1 MTLTIGLIGG
11 MTPESTLE
19 YYRLLIRSARGR
31 LRDPDP
37 LHNPVVIVYSLDL
50 AQVVALQR
58 AGRTDDL
65 AAHLAGICEILR
77 VAGAEVGALT
87 ANTPHLYFE
96 AIQAKTRLPL
106 VSIVEATCRAAVALG
121 LRRPL
126 LLGTRSTMESP
137 MYRDR
142 LAVNGIAALTPDEQ
156 GRQWVDEAIYTELA
170 VADIRPETRSRLLA
184 LCREAIELRGADG
197 VILGC
202 TELPLVLSEGD
213 LAVPVVDTA
222 RVHVEAILDRAVA

>member
-19 YYRLLIRSARGR
+19 YYQLLIRSARER

-50 AQVVALQR
+50 AQVAALQR

-65 AAHLAGICEILR
+65 AAHLAGVCEILR
-77 VAGAEVGALT
+77 AAGAEVGALT
-87 ANTPHLYFE
+87 ANTPHLYIE
-96 AIQAKTRLPL
+96 AIQARTRLEL
-106 VSIVEATCRAAVALG
+106 VSIVEATCRASVALG

-126 LLGTRSTMESP
+126 LLGTRTTMESP

-142 LAVNGIAALTPDEQ
+142 LAADGIELLIPDEE
-156 GRQWVDEAIYTELA
+156 GRQRMDEAIYTELA
-170 VADIRPETRSRLLA
+170 VADVRPATRSRLLA
-184 LCREAIELRGADG
+184 LCREAVEHRGADG

-202 TELPLVLSEGD
+202 TELPLVVAEGD
-213 LAVPVVDTA
+213 LPVPVVDTA
-222 RVHVEAILDRAVA
+222 RVHVGAILDRALF

>member
-1 MTLTIGLIGG
+1 MRTVGLVGG

-19 YYRLLIRSARGR
+19 YYRNLIQSARER

-37 LHNPVVIVYSLDL
+37 LRNPVVIIYSLDL
-50 AQVVALQR
+50 AQVAALQR

-65 AAHLAGICEILR
+65 AAHLAGICETLR
-77 VAGAEVGALT
+77 AAGAEVGALT

-96 AIQAKTRLPL
+96 EIQAGTSLEL
-106 VSIVEATCRAAVALG
+106 VSIVETTCRASVGLG

-126 LLGTRSTMESP
+126 LLGTRTTMESP

-142 LAVNGIAALTPDEQ
+142 LAAGGIEMLTPDEQ
-156 GRQWVDEAIYTELA
+156 GRQRLDETIYTELA
-170 VADIRPETRSRLLA
+170 VADVRPETRSRLLA
-184 LCREAIELRGADG
+184 LCREAIEHRGADG

-202 TELPLVLSEGD
+202 TELPLVLSQDD
-213 LAVPVVDTA
+213 LPVPVIDTA
-222 RVHVEAILDRAVA
+222 RVHVEAILDRACR